1 MPKLTQQINGKVWVS
16 AQVLNI
22 QFGANTG
29 LRGVGLEF
37 SSVFLLAEFVRIFF
51 FFFCKFGQSWV
62 KMRQAFSL
70 WN

>member
-51 FFFCKFGQSWV
+51 FFFVNLGKAWL
-62 KMRQAFSL
+62 K
-70 WN
+70 

>member
-51 FFFCKFGQSWV
+51 FFCKFGQSWV

>member
-16 AQVLNI
+16 AQDLNI

-37 SSVFLLAEFVRIFF
+37 SSVFLLVEFVRFF
-51 FFFCKFGQSWV
+51 FFF
-62 KMRQAFSL
+62 L
-70 WN
+70 

>member
-37 SSVFLLAEFVRIFF
+37 SSVFLLVEFVRFF

>member
-1 MPKLTQQINGKVWVS
+1 MPKLTQQINGIVWVS

-37 SSVFLLAEFVRIFF
+37 SSVFLLVEFVKKKN

-62 KMRQAFSL
+62 KMKQAFSL